1 MNDIYLENTYRNM
14 NKKLIR
20 LTEQDL
26 HKIVKESVGK
36 ILKETS
42 NNFDSNLDEGV
53 YLSAG
58 WLSDILEA
66 IDKEERSVSMN
77 GQQPQLRAEGMRM
90 ALEIIKDHI

>member
-1 MNDIYLENTYRNM
+1 M
-14 NKKLIR
+14 KKIVR
-20 LTEQDL
+20 ITESDL
-26 HKIVKESVGK
+26 NNIVKESVGK

-42 NNFDSNLDEGV
+42 GDYDSNLDEGV

-58 WLSDILEA
+58 WLSDILEG

-77 GQQPQLRAEGMRM
+77 GQQPQLRTEGMRM

>member
-1 MNDIYLENTYRNM
+1 M
-14 NKKLIR
+14 KKIVR
-20 LTEQDL
+20 ITESDL
-26 HKIVKESVGK
+26 HNIIKESVGK

-42 NNFDSNLDEGV
+42 GDYDSNLDEGV

-58 WLSDILEA
+58 WLSDILEG

-77 GQQPQLRAEGMRM
+77 GQQPQLRTEGMRM